1 VPFEDDEDEET
12 GVQHSVKSLLRGGN
26 CVATAYDVNNKGILD
41 VVRRAIE
48 FQYAE
53 VVKQ

>member
-1 VPFEDDEDEET
+1 MPFEDDEDEET
-12 GVQHSVKSLLRGGN
+12 GVQYSVKSLLRDGN
-26 CVATAYDVNNKGILD
+26 CVATAYDVNNKGIPD
-41 VVRRAIE
+41 AVRRAIE